1 MSGTTRGEPRFPL
14 VALLALAAAMFISMT
29 SEFLPGGLI
38 PLISDD
44 LGVSVSQVGL
54 LVTVFAGIVVA
65 TTIPVAW
72 LTRRVSRKSVVVG
85 ALAGIGAA
93 TLLAAAAP
101 TFEILMLARVFGGLA
116 HGLFWSVAAA
126 YAAHLVTPDQI
137 GRATAVTA
145 AGGSLAGILGTPM
158 GNLLGHLVG
167 WRLAFVAITAL
178 SVVVVILIA
187 LLLPAVEPERRVPV
201 GSVEVPSRRDPSLG
215 RIAAICAV
223 IVVVVVGGTT
233 YATFS
238 VVWLLDVARLPAEV
252 VPLLLSASGIAGFVG
267 LAITSRF
274 ADRHPRG
281 VMLITI
287 GVFAAVH
294 VVLPS
299 VAGVPAAV
307 FALVLVAGLTWGT
320 VPTLL
325 QAMNMRV
332 ASPRARGFAA
342 ALQTTAFNVGIG
354 SGAAVGGLAIDAFGL
369 PHLPAAAGAVLVA
382 AAAAIVLL
390 YATIGRR
397 PMTEMVGE

>member
-1 MSGTTRGEPRFPL
+1 MSVTTRGDQRFPL

-29 SEFLPGGLI
+29 SEFLPSGLV

-54 LVTVFAGIVVA
+54 LVTAFAGIVVA

-85 ALAGIGAA
+85 ALVGIGTA

-101 TFEILMLARVFGGLA
+101 TFEILMLARVFGGFA

-126 YAAHLVTPDQI
+126 YAAHLVAPEQI

-178 SVVVVILIA
+178 AVVVVILIA
-187 LLLPAVEPERRVPV
+187 LVLPAVEPERQVPV
-201 GSVEVPSRRDPSLG
+201 GSVEVPSRRDPSLR

-223 IVVVVVGGTT
+223 IVVVVIGGTT
-233 YATFS
+233 YGTFS
-238 VVWLLDVARLPAEV
+238 VVWLLDVARLPAEG

-274 ADRHPRG
+274 ADRHPRV
-281 VMLITI
+281 VMLVTI

-299 VAGVPAAV
+299 VANVPAAV
-307 FALVLVAGLTWGT
+307 IALVLVAGLTWGT

-354 SGAAVGGLAIDAFGL
+354 SGAAVGGLAIGAFGL
-369 PHLPAAAGAVLVA
+369 PHLPAVAGVVLVA
-382 AAAAIVLL
+382 SAVAIVLL
-390 YATIGRR
+390 HAAIDRR
-397 PMTEMVGE
+397 PMTEMVEE